1 MQNIKSIWVR
11 FGVSRIQYLLL
22 TGWQKVWDVNVSQIT
37 EQSTADT
44 GISQLPDI
52 PNHRKLKLLAHV
64 QMLI

>member
-1 MQNIKSIWVR
+1 MQNIKSIWVK

-44 GISQLPDI
+44 GINQLPDI
-52 PNHRKLKLLAHV
+52 PNHQKLQIPANV
-64 QMLI
+64 QTLI